1 MRSIKLPIIKRLF
14 RAFGIELRR
23 YPGMG
28 MAEHWLQRIRPDIV
42 FDVGANQG
50 QYGQWLRQERFRG
63 QIISFEPDT
72 DSYNGLV
79 QVAKTD
85 ERWTCHHTAIGQHA
99 GEVEMFVTGNASAT
113 SSLLE
118 PLKDGYA
125 TTKTRRLV
133 EVSRLDRYLEP
144 AVQSKQRVWLK
155 SDTQGYDLEVLRSA
169 GELLR
174 GVSCIQVECSVVVN
188 YEGQPLIHEIIGF
201 CNDYGFVLSDL
212 ILGMMFE
219 GQLIECDLIFCPFD
233 RSRDRRLK

>member
-1 MRSIKLPIIKRLF
+1 VRTTKLPIIKRLF

-28 MAEHWLQRIRPDIV
+28 MAEYWLRRIRPDIV
-42 FDVGANQG
+42 FDVGANKG
-50 QYGQWLRQERFRG
+50 QYGSWLRQQNFCG
-63 QIISFEPDT
+63 QIISFEPDE
-72 DSYNGLV
+72 DSYKGLS
-79 QVAKTD
+79 QVAKAD
-85 ERWTCHHTAIGQHA
+85 EHWTCHHTAIGSHA
-99 GEVEMFVTGNASAT
+99 GEVEMFVTGNSSAT
-113 SSLLE
+113 SSLLQ
-118 PLKDGYA
+118 PMTDGYA
-125 TTKTRRLV
+125 TTKARRLV
-133 EVSRLDRYLEP
+133 EVSRLERYLEP
-144 AVQSKQRVWLK
+144 AVTSKQRVWLK

-174 GVSCIQVECSVVVN
+174 GVSCIQVECSVVAN

-219 GQLIECDLIFCPFD
+219 GQLIECDLIFSRFD

>member
-1 MRSIKLPIIKRLF
+1 MHGTKLSIIKRLF
-14 RAFGIELRR
+14 RTFGIELRR

-28 MAEHWLQRIRPDIV
+28 MAEHWLRRVRPDIV
-42 FDVGANQG
+42 FDVGANKG
-50 QYGQWLRQERFRG
+50 QYGQWLRQQKFRG
-63 QIISFEPDT
+63 RIISFEPDV
-72 DSYNGLV
+72 DSFEGLV

-85 ERWTCHHTAIGQHA
+85 EHWTCHNTAIGQSS
-99 GEVEMFVTGNASAT
+99 GEVEMFITGNASAT
-113 SSLLE
+113 SSLLP
-118 PLKDGYA
+118 PLQDGYA
-125 TTKTRRLV
+125 TTKARRLV
-133 EVSRLDRYLEP
+133 EISRLERYLEP
-144 AVQSKQRVWLK
+144 EVQSNQRVWLK

-201 CNDYGFVLSDL
+201 CNENGFVLSDL

-219 GQLIECDLIFCPFD
+219 GQLIECDLIFSQFD